1 LVLRAFI
8 ERETQNVGKLQG
20 FPFERRQLNVNQEE
34 TELLYGRVGMIVALS
49 QMIEYN
55 LAEIQAY
62 QKVLILFD
70 KNDRVAKE
78 TFDQVQKEAN
88 ALWGRSLLETLGQ
101 NIAQIKRANIFQDD
115 PEQLNELETVLKERN
130 YITHQLFK
138 EDVVNPF
145 IEENLA
151 SVLNRLLNDVGKM
164 NRLNEALIAQIR
176 KLECEYNSIQ

>member
-1 LVLRAFI
+1 M
-8 ERETQNVGKLQG
+8 
-20 FPFERRQLNVNQEE
+20 NQEE

-70 KNDRVAKE
+70 KKDRVKKE
-78 TFDQVQKEAN
+78 TFDQVKNEAN
-88 ALWGRSLLETLGQ
+88 VLWKKNLLETLGQ
-101 NIAQIKRANIFQDD
+101 NIAQIKRLKIFQDD
-115 PEQLNELETVLKERN
+115 PKELEELETVLKERN

-138 EDVVNPF
+138 EDVVSPF
-145 IEENLA
+145 IEQNLA

-176 KLECEYNSIQ
+176 KLEHEYNSIQ